1 MTEKPRLPDPQRRC
15 SFRRGLQ
22 PRLLSPQRTSEAAQ
36 DQQGRTP
43 GPGPASAGSN
53 LNTPAASQ
61 AMEFREE
68 LREPSEAPT
77 SDEARAEASSSGRAG
92 LTPR

>member
-15 SFRRGLQ
+15 SFRRGLH
-22 PRLLSPQRTSEAAQ
+22 RTQTWPCE
-36 DQQGRTP
+36 R
-43 GPGPASAGSN
+43 GSN

-61 AMEFREE
+61 AMEFLEE

>member
-1 MTEKPRLPDPQRRC
+1 MKQHKISKAKLRDLALRAPY
-15 SFRRGLQ
+15 
-22 PRLLSPQRTSEAAQ
+22 
-36 DQQGRTP
+36 
-43 GPGPASAGSN
+43 GSK

-61 AMEFREE
+61 AMEFLEE